1 MNTQTAVEAKSTAY
15 PPVAAPGPEKPPPA
29 NGTPPAGG
37 APPEVQERLKSE
49 RVQEELRAM
58 PAWQL
63 AHEEKAIESV
73 KTFPTPEVAA
83 LYAAY
88 AARYGTAAGY
98 PVTVSISGGQVCV
111 TVFAPQVNGCAGD
124 LTESVLAFARQ
135 VG

>member
-1 MNTQTAVEAKSTAY
+1 MNTQTAVETKSTPY
-15 PPVAAPGPEKPPPA
+15 PLTTSSGPEKPPA
-29 NGTPPAGG
+29 SGEPPAGG

-49 RVQEELRAM
+49 RVQEELKAM

-63 AHEEKAIESV
+63 AHEEKAIECV

-98 PVTVSISGGQVCV
+98 SVTVSISGGQVCV
-111 TVFAPQVNGCAGD
+111 TVFAPQVNGCTGD

-135 VG
+135 LG